1 MDKTCRLLYL
11 PMFYQDLNDT
21 VTYIAEVLEN
31 KEAANK
37 LIDEVE
43 TAITKRLSDADGF
56 PEYKTAR
63 KRSNPYYWIPVKN
76 YIVFYTVIETDTE
89 KIMEVRRFL
98 YNRRD
103 IKKLL

>member
-1 MDKTCRLLYL
+1 MSYL
-11 PMFYQDLNDT
+11 PLFYQDLNRV

-37 LIDEVE
+37 LLDEVDK
-43 TAITKRLSDADGF
+43 AITKRLPDADKF

-63 KRSNPYYWIPVKN
+63 KRTDPYYWILVKN

-98 YNRRD
+98 YKRRD